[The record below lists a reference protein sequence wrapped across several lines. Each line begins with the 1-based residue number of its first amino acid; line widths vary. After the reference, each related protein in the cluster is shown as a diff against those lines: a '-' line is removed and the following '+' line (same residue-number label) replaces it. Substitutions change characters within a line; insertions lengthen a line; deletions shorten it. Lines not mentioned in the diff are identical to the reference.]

1 MTADRYLRII
11 LTVIAVE
18 LLWIGVKSAAPPVS
32 AQAAPTPVVIK
43 AIELDTASAA
53 FLPVAVVGSYRQ
65 VPPGIRIIQP
75 LTTRVDG
82 IALAPADRPL
92 KIEMDRPVKI
102 EADRPLKVENV
113 GYTPGQKPGE

>member
-11 LTVIAVE
+11 LSIIAVE

-32 AQAAPTPVVIK
+32 AQAAATPVVITGVQ
-43 AIELDTASAA
+43 IDGTGA
-53 FLPVAVVGSYRQ
+53 FLPVGVVGSYRQ
-65 VPPGIRIIQP
+65 VPQGIRIIQP

-82 IALAPADRPL
+82 IAMAPADRPL
-92 KIEMDRPVKI
+92 KVETDRPLKI

-113 GYTPGQKPGE
+113 DYTPRQRPGE